1 MSRDRSRFSLRRTRA
16 LERLLLVVLAA
27 LLLWSAPVS
36 AYLGSDLSSVQADSI
51 ALRGTVRTT
60 ALLHYDVHE
69 IRADGGL
76 TLREYVTP
84 TGTVF
89 ALSWF
94 GPVPPDLQ
102 SLLGQYFPAYAAALA
117 ALNHPGLHRSVR
129 IALPELIVESGGHLR
144 SYRGRA
150 YVPGLVPADVA
161 VAELP

>member
-1 MSRDRSRFSLRRTRA
+1 MGRDRSRVSLRRTRA
-16 LERLLLVVLAA
+16 LECLLLVELGAT
-27 LLLWSAPVS
+27 LLWSAPVS
-36 AYLGSDLSSVQADSI
+36 AQLGSDVSSVQADTI

-60 ALLHYDVHE
+60 ALLQYDVHE
-69 IRADGGL
+69 IRSDDGL
-76 TLREYVTP
+76 TVREYVTR

-89 ALSWF
+89 ALSWS

-102 SLLGQYFPAYAAALA
+102 PLLGQYFPAYAAALG

-144 SYRGRA
+144 SYTGRA

-161 VAELP
+161 IAELP